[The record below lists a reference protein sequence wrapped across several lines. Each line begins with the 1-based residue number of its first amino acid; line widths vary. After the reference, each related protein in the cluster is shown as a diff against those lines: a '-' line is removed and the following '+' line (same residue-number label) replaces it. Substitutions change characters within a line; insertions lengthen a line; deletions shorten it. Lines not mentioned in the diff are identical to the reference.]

1 MTAWNHSSE
10 NTKEILNIYRYE
22 KEHFNKERK
31 TKTSQKKQN

>member
-22 KEHFNKERK
+22 REHFNSEKE
-31 TKTSQKKQN
+31 KTSQKQN